1 MLMHVL
7 SSFSCLIY
15 LITYR
20 WYNVVYQLAVFISRT
35 SIRFVHIN
43 FLPIFPALQLLNVAI
58 ALTEIFFGYMN
69 SIWIII
75 ALIFWEGLLGGG
87 CYVNAFNKLSIE
99 IPKKNREMS
108 IAIASIADSIGI
120 ALAGFTAIPVH
131 NAICNY
137 GDR

>member
-1 MLMHVL
+1 M
-7 SSFSCLIY
+7 
-15 LITYR
+15 
-20 WYNVVYQLAVFISRT
+20 VYQLAVFISRT
-35 SIRFVHIN
+35 SIRFVHIK
-43 FLPIFPALQLLNVAI
+43 FLPIFPALQLLNVVV
-58 ALTEIFFGYMN
+58 ALTQIFFGYMG
-69 SIWIII
+69 SIWVII

-87 CYVNAFNKLSIE
+87 CYVNAFNQLSIE

-131 NAICNY
+131 NAICTY